1 MLALT
6 KNDLCRFLFLIVFA
20 VISHYDDLS
29 ESTVSRIPLK
39 LSRCVMIPVFDITVN
54 VN

>member
-6 KNDLCRFLFLIVFA
+6 KMIYAGFILIVFA

-39 LSRCVMIPVFDITVN
+39 LSCCVMIPVFDITVN